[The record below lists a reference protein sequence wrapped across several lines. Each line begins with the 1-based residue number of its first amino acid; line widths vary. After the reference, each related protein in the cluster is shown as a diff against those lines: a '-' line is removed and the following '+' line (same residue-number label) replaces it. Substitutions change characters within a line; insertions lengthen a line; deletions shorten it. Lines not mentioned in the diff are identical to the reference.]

1 MTKKKND
8 SFSLKDLPGIGP
20 ARATAL
26 EEAGLSHPLDIV
38 IRGAQDVHVLTDMD
52 IYPATQLVEK
62 TKQSLI
68 EEGLIPQLG
77 SWKNRAEYE
86 KKKIGLSSGCSRLDN
101 MLKGK
106 NYQYDEETKKAK
118 EVDGFAGFES
128 QSVYELYGKDG
139 AGKTQMSLTLTA
151 ETINRGYGVL
161 FLDCEDTFDMGRFLE
176 ICQARNI
183 EPDLDLL
190 HLETCLDSYE
200 VMRVINSATKRILE
214 NNIKLMVIDGAIGRF
229 RNEYKE
235 GRGDLN
241 PRQNRLKE
249 FVEQIRKIA
258 FWLNIVVVITNQV
271 MGNPDPYSGESMK
284 AVGGFIVGHAPKYI
298 IWFKPSGDN
307 KITVTFKK
315 SNKHEKI
322 DEVIYVTKAGLSD
335 DPKEP
340 KAKKKEDSFERDLVD
355 KSVLQE

>member
-1 MTKKKND
+1 MTKEKK
-8 SFSLKDLPGIGP
+8 FDLEDLEGIGP
-20 ARATAL
+20 ARAKAL
-26 EEAGLSHPLDIV
+26 EESGVSHPLDII
-38 IRGAQDVHVLTDMD
+38 IRGPQDLHVLTDMD
-52 IYPATQLVEK
+52 VFATEKLVERA
-62 TKQSLI
+62 KQQLI
-68 EEGLIPQLG
+68 ENGIIPKLG
-77 SWKNRAEYE
+77 GWKERAEYE

-106 NYQYDEETKKAK
+106 HYEWDGKAIK

-151 ETINRGYGVL
+151 ETIKAGHGVL
-161 FLDCEDTFDMGRFLE
+161 FLDCEDTFDLGRFLE
-176 ICQARNI
+176 ICEARGI
-183 EPDLDLL
+183 EPNMDNL
-190 HLETCLDSYE
+190 HLETTLDTFE
-200 VMRVINSATKRILE
+200 IMRVLNSATKRILE
-214 NNIKLMVIDGAIGRF
+214 NDIKLLIIDGAIGRF

-241 PRQNRLKE
+241 PRQNRLKG
-249 FVEQIRKIA
+249 FVEQIRKMA

-271 MGNPDPYSGESMK
+271 MGNPDPYGGEAMK

-322 DEVIYVTKAGLSD
+322 DEVIYVTRAGLSD

-340 KAKKKEDSFERDLVD
+340 KKKKESFESKLVEKDLLLD
-355 KSVLQE
+355 E